1 MSGGNCPETPRQ
13 KMIGMMYMMLTAM
26 LALNVSG
33 DLLNAF
39 DLVDKSIKSST
50 KNTEVKN
57 KTAYVNF
64 ENANAQNPAKVGE
77 AYQTV
82 MKVKEA
88 ADELCEYVRNVKNDL
103 IHRADGPEFNEDNY
117 QSKSNQDIAAT
128 VMMVENGGA
137 KGEEL
142 RTKIGEYKDYLK
154 GIAEGNDILVG
165 ALDAMLA
172 TKDTVDADNVK
183 VSWQSQNFEH
193 IPLAASMAL
202 LSNMQ
207 STVRNAEADVVQ
219 YLYSSIDKASFK
231 FNKIEPLI
239 IAKSSYVLQGGSYEA
254 DIMLAAYDDTMEPIV
269 KVADSELR
277 VEAGRGKYTVA
288 ASAVGQKKYTA
299 DLSIPDPVTGDMLH
313 YNVVGEYE
321 VAQPMVTVAPI
332 KMNAMYRGLDNPL
345 EISAPGISP
354 SDLKVSATGCTLTKS
369 GNIYIARPNKD
380 SKEAVI
386 TVSGSVNGK
395 PIRFPQKNF
404 RIYRVPNPTPK
415 LPGTKGNRIPK
426 AQLTSVSGPRAEL
439 EDFVFD
445 VKFEVVSF
453 DLTMKQGGFDVTK
466 SVKGSKFS
474 AEQKQ
479 MLQKINRGQKLW
491 IENIQVKFPDGS
503 VNNLGTLSLICD

>member
-13 KMIGMMYMMLTAM
+13 KMIGMMYLMLTAM

-57 KTAYVNF
+57 KTAYLNF
-64 ENANAQNPAKVGE
+64 ESANAQNPAKVGE
-77 AYQTV
+77 SYATV
-82 MKVKEA
+82 MKVKAA
-88 ADELCEYVRNVKNDL
+88 ADSLYEYVRGVKNDL
-103 IHRADGPEFNEDNY
+103 VHHADGAEFDEDNY
-117 QSKSNQDIAAT
+117 LSKSNQDIAAT
-128 VMMVENGGA
+128 VMMVEGGGA

-142 RTKIGEYKDYLK
+142 RNRITEYKQYLQ
-154 GIAEGNDILVG
+154 GIATGNDILVN
-165 ALDAMLA
+165 ALEGMLA

-207 STVRNAEADVVQ
+207 SNVRNAEADVVQ

-254 DIMLAAYDDTMEPIV
+254 DIMLAAYDDTMEPVV

-277 VEAGRGKYTVA
+277 VEAGRGKYTA
-288 ASAVGQKKYTA
+288 PASSVGQKKYTA

-354 SDLKVSATGCTLTKS
+354 SDLKVSATGCTLTKQ
-369 GNIYIARPNKD
+369 GGVYIARPNKD
-380 SKEAVI
+380 AKEAVI
-386 TVSGSVNGK
+386 TVGGNINGK
-395 PIRFPQKNF
+395 SIHFPQKNF
-404 RIYRVPNPTPK
+404 RVYRVPNPTPK

-426 AQLTSVSGPRAEL
+426 AQLTNVSGPRAEL